1 MCIHIQILGFILK
14 IVLIL
19 QKKKNMD
26 KIWQI
31 IELLEQSNISK
42 QFKILYELKRILNGY
57 DKINDLDINDDSDI
71 ESLFLE
77 LTSINNKTQ
86 KIYCI

>member
-1 MCIHIQILGFILK
+1 
-14 IVLIL
+14 
-19 QKKKNMD
+19 MD

-86 KIYCI
+86 KNLFNELSFIF